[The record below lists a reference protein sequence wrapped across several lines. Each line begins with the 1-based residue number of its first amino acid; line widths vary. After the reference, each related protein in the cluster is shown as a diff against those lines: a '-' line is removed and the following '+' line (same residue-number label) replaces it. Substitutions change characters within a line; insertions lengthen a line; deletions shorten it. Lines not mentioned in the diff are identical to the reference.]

1 MKGWKC
7 KKESD
12 NKRNSN
18 TIKNKIREMKDQDK
32 DKIYY
37 TNFSFPLFL
46 YTNFYYQIKIKN
58 DK

>member
-1 MKGWKC
+1 
-7 KKESD
+7 
-12 NKRNSN
+12 
-18 TIKNKIREMKDQDK
+18 MKDQDK